1 MDKYMTLYQS
11 REISNQCKKLYE
23 LVSEPY
29 FFIDIGV
36 GKLDSEA
43 WIMKKYW
50 PICSMIG
57 FEPSKQRYEY
67 LKETYPGLLV
77 NEAVSN
83 SFYVNGYDGVDFVL
97 NCREEEKK
105 LYSPVTIGSITVDQ
119 LLSRCQVPKVVVWA
133 DVEGSELEV
142 LKGASLSL
150 GLGRIKALNLELN
163 KERVADGWCTAD
175 EVVEFLARYNY
186 VPVDMPKEFDH
197 IDVIFIKEK

>member
-1 MDKYMTLYQS
+1 M
-11 REISNQCKKLYE
+11 
-23 LVSEPY
+23 
-29 FFIDIGV
+29 
-36 GKLDSEA
+36 
-43 WIMKKYW
+43 
-50 PICSMIG
+50 
-57 FEPSKQRYEY
+57 
-67 LKETYPGLLV
+67 
-77 NEAVSN
+77 
-83 SFYVNGYDGVDFVL
+83 
-97 NCREEEKK
+97 
-105 LYSPVTIGSITVDQ
+105 
-119 LLSRCQVPKVVVWA
+119 WA